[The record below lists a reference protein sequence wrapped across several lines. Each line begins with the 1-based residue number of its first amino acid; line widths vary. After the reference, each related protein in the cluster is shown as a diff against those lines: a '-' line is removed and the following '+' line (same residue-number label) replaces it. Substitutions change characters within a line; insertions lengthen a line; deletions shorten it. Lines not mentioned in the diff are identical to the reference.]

1 MLRVAFRK
9 LAAPAAAAAGVAT
22 AGGAVHAQEER
33 RRPAAGARD
42 GACSGDAARCSA
54 AAASPAE
61 AAIPLWQTAANLVAA
76 NPFKSVFGVAAPLY
90 AAIFAY
96 ECSSPATKD
105 LPLSQRLIHTRVYG
119 QAIAIGA
126 TIAVMAVLNAQEKR
140 GGLPY
145 GQTEAKPKQSELTRL
160 YDGTMRRASGSSS
173 LPQGLHDRQAWA
185 ADNVDNYGLKME
197 QAQAKRDFG
206 SRSLSDGLG

>member
-1 MLRVAFRK
+1 M
-9 LAAPAAAAAGVAT
+9 PGG
-22 AGGAVHAQEER
+22 GGALATVHSGKNATCSAPQARRACGCRCGCRHCWRRGPRTGGAQ
-33 RRPAAGARD
+33 AT
-42 GACSGDAARCSA
+42 GDAARCSA

-140 GGLPY
+140 GGCRTARRRPS
-145 GQTEAKPKQSELTRL
+145 QS
-160 YDGTMRRASGSSS
+160 
-173 LPQGLHDRQAWA
+173 
-185 ADNVDNYGLKME
+185 
-197 QAQAKRDFG
+197 
-206 SRSLSDGLG
+206 SRS